1 MAVQQQLVKQVLSSP
16 EIKQLIGKVKTM
28 EDQIANLSAHLA
40 PASAPP
46 SPVVSAHRAAD
57 DDDSGAAAPPQE
69 GVPPTDGDYG
79 GDYNGDGWE
88 AVLSKLEDRILED
101 VHALGDE
108 VHALEEQS
116 IKDQLGW
123 TSHFERLQEQLDAN
137 AQSISELRGAAGQN
151 RADDTLQLHK
161 LSERVAGIESL
172 RLDESGRSAAAKAT
186 AQQQQMRL
194 LEEEVEALQQS
205 TSSLQ
210 EQATRSQAQLQTE
223 LAASQKRLQAAL
235 EQEGQK
241 LQSAA
246 AAKVAEVAGAQQ
258 QHAGQIV
265 EEMETLRLRLDESGR
280 SAAAK
285 ATAQQQQMRLLE
297 EEVEALQQSTS
308 SLQEQATRSQ
318 AQLQTELA
326 ASQKRLQA
334 ALEQEGQK
342 LQSAAAAKVAEVAR
356 AQQQHAGQI
365 VEEMETLRLRLDES
379 GGSTAQAANEQRLQ
393 TGQLKR
399 ELEAVRQSTS
409 SFLREQATAW
419 RGYQADEASRYADQA
434 AQMAQAQ
441 AAVGAIEKKVSH
453 SCAWIGS
460 PCLRHCVHGASIG
473 GRSRGDSHRG
483 AAHG

>member
-265 EEMETLRLRLDESGR
+265 EEMETLRLRLDESG
-280 SAAAK
+280 
-285 ATAQQQQMRLLE
+285 
-297 EEVEALQQSTS
+297 
-308 SLQEQATRSQ
+308 
-318 AQLQTELA
+318 
-326 ASQKRLQA
+326 
-334 ALEQEGQK
+334 
-342 LQSAAAAKVAEVAR
+342 
-356 AQQQHAGQI
+356 
-365 VEEMETLRLRLDES
+365 
-379 GGSTAQAANEQRLQ
+379 GSTAQAANEQRLQ

-453 SCAWIGS
+453 SCAWTVS